1 MARGLPLRKRD
12 RFLKTFR
19 LSTQNNMDIA
29 RPSNAKKK
37 RIKQAIYAGVGLL
50 AVVLVSVGL
59 SRLKPAAPTVER
71 AVVWPAKVER
81 GPMVRQV
88 RGLGTLT
95 PEDIRWIPATTQG
108 RVEKIILRPGTQ
120 VKSGDVILE
129 LTNPQLEQQLQDAQ
143 LKLGAAEAGLANI
156 KVQLQND
163 LLAQR
168 AASASI
174 ESDYNKAKMQA
185 QMNEALAA
193 DKLVSD
199 LTLKQSQVDAQSLGV
214 RNQISKDQLE
224 SKAASMKAQMDVQQS
239 LVDQAR
245 AFLRLTQQQRD
256 ELKVRAGLDG
266 MLQLVPVEVGQ
277 QVAPGT
283 NLARVA
289 NPSRLKAEIKIAETQ
304 AKDIQLGQKA
314 EVDTRNGIV
323 EGRVARID
331 PSVQNG
337 TRTVDVTLTGA
348 LPKGAVPDLSVDG
361 TIELER
367 LNDVLF
373 MGRPAFGQDQSV
385 VGLFKIGDDGVNAER
400 VQVKLGRSSVNTI
413 EVLSGLKVGDQV
425 ILSDMSAYDAY
436 DRIRL
441 K

>member
-1 MARGLPLRKRD
+1 
-12 RFLKTFR
+12 
-19 LSTQNNMDIA
+19 MDIA

-37 RIKQAIYAGVGLL
+37 RIRQAIYAGVALL
-50 AVVLVSVGL
+50 AVALVTVGL

-71 AVVWPAKVER
+71 AVVWPDTVKR

-120 VKSGDVILE
+120 VKSTDVILE
-129 LTNPQLEQQLQDAQ
+129 LTNPQLEQQLQDAT
-143 LKLGAAEAGLANI
+143 LKLQAAQAGLANI
-156 KVQLQND
+156 KVQLNND
-163 LLAQR
+163 LLAQQ
-168 AASASI
+168 AASANI
-174 ESDYNKAKMQA
+174 EADYNKAKMQF
-185 QMNEALAA
+185 QMNEALAK
-193 DKLVSD
+193 DQLVSKLV
-199 LTLKQSQVDAQSLGV
+199 LEQSQVDAESLGV
-214 RNQISKDQLE
+214 RNKISKDQLA
-224 SKAASMKAQMDVQQS
+224 SKADSIRAQLQVQQS
-239 LVDQAR
+239 LVDQAN
-245 AFLRLTQQQRD
+245 ALLQLTQQQRD

-337 TRTVDVTLTGA
+337 TRTVDVTLTGD

-385 VGLFKIGDDGVNAER
+385 VGLFKIGADGANAER
-400 VQVKLGRSSVNTI
+400 TQVKLGRSSVNTI

>member
-1 MARGLPLRKRD
+1 
-12 RFLKTFR
+12 
-19 LSTQNNMDIA
+19 MDIA
-29 RPSNAKKK
+29 RPSNARKK
-37 RIKQAIYAGVGLL
+37 RIRQIIYGGVLLL
-50 AVVLVSVGL
+50 AVALVSFGL

-71 AVVWPAKVER
+71 AVIWPDTVKR
-81 GPMVRQV
+81 GPMIRQV

-108 RVEKIILRPGTQ
+108 RVERIILRPGTQ
-120 VKSGDVILE
+120 VTKDSVILE
-129 LTNPQLEQQLQDAQ
+129 LTNPTLEQQLQDAE
-143 LKLGAAEAGLANI
+143 LKLAAAEAGLTNL

-163 LLAQR
+163 LLSTR
-168 AASASI
+168 ASAANI
-174 ESDYNKAKMQA
+174 EGDYQKA
-185 QMNEALAA
+185 QMNAEMKEALSK

-199 LTLKQSQVDAQSLGV
+199 LELKQAKVDAEQLRV
-214 RNQISKDQLE
+214 RSQIAKEQLA
-224 SKAASMKAQMDVQQS
+224 SKAASTAAQLAVQQS
-239 LVDQAR
+239 AVDQAR
-245 AFLRLTQQQRD
+245 ALLQLTRQQRD

-314 EVDTRNGIV
+314 EVDTRNGVV

-337 TRTVDVTLTGA
+337 TRTVDVTLTGE

-367 LNDVLF
+367 LNDILF

-385 VGLFKIGDDGVNAER
+385 VGLFKVGSDGSTAER
-400 VQVKLGRSSVNTI
+400 TQVKLGRSSVNTI

>member
-1 MARGLPLRKRD
+1 
-12 RFLKTFR
+12 
-19 LSTQNNMDIA
+19 MDIA
-29 RPSNAKKK
+29 RPSNLRRK
-37 RIKQAIYAGVGLL
+37 RIRQAIYAVVGLL
-50 AVVLVSVGL
+50 VVVLVSVGL

-71 AVVWPAKVER
+71 AVIWPDTVKR

-88 RGLGTLT
+88 RGLGILT

-108 RVEKIILRPGTQ
+108 RVEKIILRPGTA
-120 VKSGDVILE
+120 VKPDNVILE
-129 LTNPQLEQQLQDAQ
+129 LTNPQLEQQLQDAE
-143 LKLGAAEAGLANI
+143 LKLAAALAGLENL

-163 LLAQR
+163 LLQTQATG
-168 AASASI
+168 AEI
-174 ESDYNKAKMQA
+174 EANFNKAKMQA
-185 QMNEALAA
+185 QMNAALAK
-193 DKLVSD
+193 DQLVSE
-199 LTLKQSQVDAQSLGV
+199 LVLKQSNIEADQLGV
-214 RNQISKDQLE
+214 RNQIAKNQLE
-224 SKAASMKAQMDVQQS
+224 SKADSMRAQLAVQQS

-245 AFLRLTQQQRD
+245 AVLQLTRQQRD
-256 ELKVRAGLDG
+256 ELKVRAGLEG

-314 EVDTRNGIV
+314 EIDTRNGIV
-323 EGRVARID
+323 EGRVVRID

-337 TRTVDVTLTGA
+337 TRTVDVTLVGE
-348 LPKGAVPDLSVDG
+348 LPRGAVPDLSVDG
-361 TIELER
+361 TVELER

-373 MGRPAFGQDQSV
+373 MGRPAFGQEQSV
-385 VGLFKIGDDGVNAER
+385 VGLFKVTPDGSGAER
-400 VQVKLGRSSVNTI
+400 VQVKLGRSSVNTV
-413 EVLSGLKVGDQV
+413 EVLSGLKVGEQV

-441 K
+441 R

>member
-1 MARGLPLRKRD
+1 
-12 RFLKTFR
+12 
-19 LSTQNNMDIA
+19 MDIA
-29 RPSNAKKK
+29 RPSNARKK
-37 RIKQAIYAGVGLL
+37 RIRQAIYAGVGLL
-50 AVVLVSVGL
+50 AVVLVSFGL

-108 RVEKIILRPGTQ
+108 RVEKIILRPGTA
-120 VKSGDVILE
+120 VKAGDVVLE
-129 LTNPQLEQQLQDAQ
+129 LTNPQLEQQLQDAT
-143 LKLGAAEAGLANI
+143 LKLQAAEAGLANT
-156 KVQLQND
+156 KVQLDND
-163 LLAQR
+163 LLQQR
-168 AASASI
+168 AASAGI
-174 ESDYNKAKMQA
+174 EADYNKAKMQA
-185 QMNEALAA
+185 QMNEALAK
-193 DKLVSD
+193 DQLVSD
-199 LTLKQSQVDAQSLGV
+199 LVLKQSQVDADSLGV
-214 RNQISKDQLE
+214 RNQISKDQLA
-224 SKAASMKAQMDVQQS
+224 SKTDSIRAQLSVQQS

-245 AFLRLTQQQRD
+245 ALLRLTQQQRD

-304 AKDIQLGQKA
+304 AKDIQIGQKA
-314 EVDTRNGIV
+314 EVDTRNGV
-323 EGRVARID
+323 VQGRVVRID

-337 TRTVDVTLTGA
+337 TRTVDVTLIGE
-348 LPKGAVPDLSVDG
+348 LPRGAVPDLSVDG

-373 MGRPAFGQDQSV
+373 MGRPAFGQEQSV
-385 VGLFKIGDDGVNAER
+385 VGLFKILEDGVNAER
-400 VQVKLGRSSVNTI
+400 VQVKLGRSSVNTM

>member
-1 MARGLPLRKRD
+1 
-12 RFLKTFR
+12 
-19 LSTQNNMDIA
+19 MDIA

-108 RVEKIILRPGTQ
+108 RVEKIILRPGAQ
-120 VKSGDVILE
+120 VKTNDVILE

-214 RNQISKDQLE
+214 RNQISKDQLD
-224 SKAASMKAQMDVQQS
+224 SKAASIKAQMEVQQS

-314 EVDTRNGIV
+314 EVDTRVGIV
-323 EGRVARID
+323 QGRVARID

-337 TRTVDVTLTGA
+337 TRTVDVTLTGD

-373 MGRPAFGQDQSV
+373 MGRPAFGQDQST
-385 VGLFKIGDDGVNAER
+385 VGLFKIDADGINAER

>member
-1 MARGLPLRKRD
+1 
-12 RFLKTFR
+12 
-19 LSTQNNMDIA
+19 MDIA
-29 RPSNAKKK
+29 RPSNARKK
-37 RIKQAIYAGVGLL
+37 RIRQIVYAVVGLA
-50 AVVLVSVGL
+50 AVALVSFGL

-108 RVEKIILRPGTQ
+108 RVEKIILRPGTP
-120 VKSGDVILE
+120 VKANDVVLE
-129 LTNPQLEQQLQDAQ
+129 LSNPQLEQQLQDAT
-143 LKLGAAEAGLANI
+143 LKLQAAEAGLANT
-156 KVQLQND
+156 KVALAND
-163 LLAQR
+163 LLQSRGAAAQV
-168 AASASI
+168 
-174 ESDYNKAKMQA
+174 EGEFNKAKMQA
-185 QMNEALAA
+185 QMNEELAK
-193 DKLVSD
+193 DQLVSA
-199 LTLKQSQVDAQSLGV
+199 LVLRQSQVERDQLGV
-214 RNQISKDQLE
+214 RNQIAKEQLE
-224 SKAASMKAQMDVQQS
+224 SKTESTRAQLAVQQS
-239 LVDQAR
+239 AVDQAR
-245 AFLRLTQQQRD
+245 ALLRLTQQQRD

-277 QVAPGT
+277 QVAPGA

-304 AKDIQLGQKA
+304 AKDIQIGQKA
-314 EVDTRNGIV
+314 EVDTRNGV
-323 EGRVARID
+323 VQGRVARID

-337 TRTVDVTLTGA
+337 TRTVDVTLTGD

-373 MGRPAFGQDQSV
+373 MGRPAFGQEQSK
-385 VGLFKIGDDGVNAER
+385 VGLFKILPDGVNAER
-400 VQVKLGRSSVNTI
+400 VQVTLGRSSVNTMEI
-413 EVLSGLKVGDQV
+413 LSGLKVGDQV

>member
-1 MARGLPLRKRD
+1 
-12 RFLKTFR
+12 
-19 LSTQNNMDIA
+19 MDIA
-29 RPSNAKKK
+29 RPSNARKK
-37 RIKQAIYAGVGLL
+37 RIRQIVYAVVGLA
-50 AVVLVSVGL
+50 AVALVSFGL

-71 AVVWPAKVER
+71 AAVWPAKAER

-108 RVEKIILRPGTQ
+108 RVEKIILRPGTP
-120 VKSGDVILE
+120 VKASDVVLE
-129 LTNPQLEQQLQDAQ
+129 LTNPQLEQQLQDAT
-143 LKLGAAEAGLANI
+143 LKLQAAEAGLANT
-156 KVQLQND
+156 KVALNNELLQ
-163 LLAQR
+163 AR
-168 AASASI
+168 AAAAQV
-174 ESDYNKAKMQA
+174 EADFNKAKMQA
-185 QMNEALAA
+185 QMNEELAK
-193 DKLVSD
+193 DQLVSA
-199 LTLKQSQVDAQSLGV
+199 LVLKQSQVERDQLGV
-214 RNQISKDQLE
+214 RNEISKEQLASKTE
-224 SKAASMKAQMDVQQS
+224 SSRAQLAVQQS
-239 LVDQAR
+239 AVDQAR
-245 AFLRLTQQQRD
+245 ALLHLTQQQRD

-277 QVAPGT
+277 QVAPGA

-304 AKDIQLGQKA
+304 AKDIQIGQKA
-314 EVDTRNGIV
+314 EVDTRNGV
-323 EGRVARID
+323 VQGRVARID

-337 TRTVDVTLTGA
+337 TRTVDVTLTGD

-373 MGRPAFGQDQSV
+373 MGRPAFGQEQST
-385 VGLFKIGDDGVNAER
+385 VGLFKILTDGVNAER
-400 VQVKLGRSSVNTI
+400 VQVKLGRSSVNTM

>member
-1 MARGLPLRKRD
+1 
-12 RFLKTFR
+12 
-19 LSTQNNMDIA
+19 MDIA
-29 RPSNAKKK
+29 RPSNARKK
-37 RIKQAIYAGVGLL
+37 RIRNSIYIAVGLL

-71 AVVWPAKVER
+71 AVVWPDTVKR

-108 RVEKIILRPGTQ
+108 RVERIILRPGTQ
-120 VKSGDVILE
+120 VKADSVILE
-129 LTNPQLEQQLQDAQ
+129 LTNPTLEQQLQDAE
-143 LKLGAAEAGLANI
+143 LKLAAAIAAQENL

-163 LLAQR
+163 LLQTR
-168 AASASI
+168 ATAANV
-174 ESDYNKAKMQA
+174 EADYNKAKMQA
-185 QMNEALAA
+185 QMNEALA
-193 DKLVSD
+193 
-199 LTLKQSQVDAQSLGV
+199 
-214 RNQISKDQLE
+214 KDQLVSTLVLQQSKTDADSLAVRTQIAKEQLAGKAE
-224 SKAASMKAQMDVQQS
+224 STRAQLAVQQS
-239 LVDQAR
+239 VVDQAR
-245 AFLRLTQQQRD
+245 AFLGLTRQQKD
-256 ELKVRAGLDG
+256 ELKVRAGLEG
-266 MLQLVPVEVGQ
+266 TLQLVPVEVGQ

-304 AKDIQLGQKA
+304 TKDIQIGQKA
-314 EVDTRNGIV
+314 EVDTRIGIV
-323 EGRVARID
+323 EGRVIRID

-337 TRTVDVTLTGA
+337 TRTVDVALTGD
-348 LPKGAVPDLSVDG
+348 LPRGAVPDLSVDG

-373 MGRPAFGQDQSV
+373 TGRPAFGQEQSV
-385 VGLFKIGDDGVNAER
+385 VGLFKIGADGVNAER
-400 VQVKLGRSSVNTI
+400 VQVKLGRSSVNTVEI
-413 EVLSGLKVGDQV
+413 LSGLKVGDQV

>member
-1 MARGLPLRKRD
+1 
-12 RFLKTFR
+12 
-19 LSTQNNMDIA
+19 MDIA

-50 AVVLVSVGL
+50 AVALVSVGL

-156 KVQLQND
+156 KVQLNND
-163 LLAQR
+163 LLQQR
-168 AASASI
+168 ATSATV
-174 ESDYNKAKMQA
+174 EADYNKAKMQA
-185 QMNEALAA
+185 QMNEALAK
-193 DKLVSD
+193 DQLVSD
-199 LTLKQSQVDAQSLGV
+199 LVLKQSLGDAQSLEI
-214 RNQISKDQLE
+214 RNQISKDQLA

-337 TRTVDVTLTGA
+337 TRTVDVTLTGN

-385 VGLFKIGDDGVNAER
+385 VGLFKIADDGVNAER
-400 VQVKLGRSSVNTI
+400 IQVKLGRSSVNTI

>member
-1 MARGLPLRKRD
+1 VK
-12 RFLKTFR
+12 
-19 LSTQNNMDIA
+19 
-29 RPSNAKKK
+29 
-37 RIKQAIYAGVGLL
+37 AGD
-50 AVVLVSVGL
+50 VVLEL
-59 SRLKPAAPTVER
+59 S
-71 AVVWPAKVER
+71 
-81 GPMVRQV
+81 
-88 RGLGTLT
+88 
-95 PEDIRWIPATTQG
+95 
-108 RVEKIILRPGTQ
+108 
-120 VKSGDVILE
+120 
-129 LTNPQLEQQLQDAQ
+129 NPQLEQQLQDAQ
-143 LKLGAAEAGLANI
+143 LKLQATEAGLENI
-156 KVQLQND
+156 KVQLNND
-163 LLAQR
+163 LLQQR
-168 AASASI
+168 ASSANI
-174 ESDYNKAKMQA
+174 EADYNKAKMQA
-185 QMNEALAA
+185 QMNEELAK
-193 DKLVSD
+193 DQLVSA
-199 LTLKQSQVDAQSLGV
+199 LVLKQSQVDADSLGV
-214 RNQISKDQLE
+214 RNQISKDQLA
-224 SKAASMKAQMDVQQS
+224 SKADSMRAQIAVQQS

-245 AFLRLTQQQRD
+245 ALLRLTQQQRD

-277 QVAPGT
+277 QVAPGA

-337 TRTVDVTLTGA
+337 TRTVDVTLIGA

-385 VGLFKIGDDGVNAER
+385 VGLFKMSDEGANAER

>member
-1 MARGLPLRKRD
+1 
-12 RFLKTFR
+12 
-19 LSTQNNMDIA
+19 MDIA
-29 RPSNAKKK
+29 RPSNARRK

-71 AVVWPAKVER
+71 AVIWPDTVKR
-81 GPMVRQV
+81 GPMIRQV

-120 VKSGDVILE
+120 VKADSIILE
-129 LTNPQLEQQLQDAQ
+129 LTNPTLEQQLQDAQ
-143 LKLGAAEAGLANI
+143 LKLQAAQAGFENL
-156 KVQLQND
+156 KVQLNND
-163 LLAQR
+163 LLQTR
-168 AASASI
+168 ATAANI
-174 ESDYNKAKMQA
+174 EADYNKARMQA
-185 QMNEALAA
+185 QMNEALFK
-193 DKLVSD
+193 DQLVSKLV
-199 LTLKQSQVDAQSLGV
+199 LEQSQVDRDSLGV
-214 RNQISKDQLE
+214 RNQIAKDQLASKTE
-224 SKAASMKAQMDVQQS
+224 SMRAQTAVQQS
-239 LVDQAR
+239 SVDQAR
-245 AFLRLTQQQRD
+245 AVLQLTQQQRD

-289 NPSRLKAEIKIAETQ
+289 NPLKLKAEIKIAETQ

-323 EGRVARID
+323 IGRVARID

-337 TRTVDVTLTGA
+337 TRTVDVTLTGE

-373 MGRPAFGQDQSV
+373 MGRPAFGQEQSV
-385 VGLFKIGDDGVNAER
+385 VGLFKIGADGVTAER
-400 VQVKLGRSSVNTI
+400 AQVKLGKSSVNTV

>member
-1 MARGLPLRKRD
+1 
-12 RFLKTFR
+12 
-19 LSTQNNMDIA
+19 MDIA

-37 RIKQAIYAGVGLL
+37 RIRQAIYAGVALL
-50 AVVLVSVGL
+50 AVALVTVGL

-71 AVVWPAKVER
+71 AVVWPDTVKR

-120 VKSGDVILE
+120 VKSTDVILE
-129 LTNPQLEQQLQDAQ
+129 LTNPQLEQQLQDAT
-143 LKLGAAEAGLANI
+143 LKLQAAQAGLANI
-156 KVQLQND
+156 KVQLNND
-163 LLAQR
+163 LLAQQ
-168 AASASI
+168 AASANI
-174 ESDYNKAKMQA
+174 EADYNKAKMQF
-185 QMNEALAA
+185 QMNQALAV
-193 DKLVSD
+193 DQLVSKLV
-199 LTLKQSQVDAQSLGV
+199 LEQSQVDAESLGV
-214 RNQISKDQLE
+214 RNKISKDQLA
-224 SKAASMKAQMDVQQS
+224 SKADSIRAQLQVQQS
-239 LVDQAR
+239 LVDQAN
-245 AFLRLTQQQRD
+245 ALLQLTQQQRD

-337 TRTVDVTLTGA
+337 TRTVDVTLTGD

-385 VGLFKIGDDGVNAER
+385 VGLFKIGADGANAER
-400 VQVKLGRSSVNTI
+400 TQVKLGRSSVNTI

>member
-1 MARGLPLRKRD
+1 
-12 RFLKTFR
+12 
-19 LSTQNNMDIA
+19 MDIA
-29 RPSNAKKK
+29 RPSNVKKK
-37 RIKQAIYAGVGLL
+37 RIRNAIYAGVGLL

-71 AVVWPAKVER
+71 AVVWPDTVKR

-108 RVEKIILRPGTQ
+108 RVEKIVLRPGTS
-120 VKSGDVILE
+120 VKAGDVILE
-129 LTNPQLEQQLQDAQ
+129 LTNPQLEQQLQDAD
-143 LKLGAAEAGLANI
+143 LKLQAAEAGLANI
-156 KVQLQND
+156 KVQLNND
-163 LLAQR
+163 LLQTRATAAQVE
-168 AASASI
+168 A
-174 ESDYNKAKMQA
+174 DFNKAKMQA
-185 QMNEALAA
+185 QMNEELAK
-193 DKLVSD
+193 DQLVSA
-199 LTLKQSQVDAQSLGV
+199 LVLKQSQVDAQQLGV
-214 RNQISKDQLE
+214 RNQIAKDQLE
-224 SKAASMKAQMDVQQS
+224 SKTESMRAQLAVAQS
-239 LVDQAR
+239 AVDQAR
-245 AFLRLTQQQRD
+245 AVLHLTRQQRD

-314 EVDTRNGIV
+314 EVDTRNGVV

-337 TRTVDVTLTGA
+337 TRTVDVTLTGE

-373 MGRPAFGQDQSV
+373 VGRPAFGQEQST
-385 VGLFKIGDDGVNAER
+385 VGLFKVDSDGSGASR
-400 VQVKLGRSSVNTI
+400 TQVKLGRSSVNNI
-413 EVLSGLKVGDQV
+413 EVLSGLKVGDTV
-425 ILSDMSAYDAY
+425 VLSDMSAWDAF
-436 DRIRL
+436 DRVRL

>member
-1 MARGLPLRKRD
+1 
-12 RFLKTFR
+12 
-19 LSTQNNMDIA
+19 
-29 RPSNAKKK
+29 
-37 RIKQAIYAGVGLL
+37 
-50 AVVLVSVGL
+50 VGL

-156 KVQLQND
+156 RVQLNND

-168 AASASI
+168 ASSASI

-185 QMNEALAA
+185 QMNEALAK
-193 DKLVSD
+193 DQLVSN
-199 LTLKQSQVDAQSLGV
+199 LVLEQSRVDATSLGV
-214 RNQISKDQLE
+214 RNQISKDQLD

-385 VGLFKIGDDGVNAER
+385 VGLFKIGEDGVNAER

>member
-1 MARGLPLRKRD
+1 
-12 RFLKTFR
+12 
-19 LSTQNNMDIA
+19 MDIA

-156 KVQLQND
+156 RVQLNND

-168 AASASI
+168 ASSASI

-185 QMNEALAA
+185 QMNEALAK
-193 DKLVSD
+193 DQLVSN
-199 LTLKQSQVDAQSLGV
+199 LVLEQSRVDATSLGV
-214 RNQISKDQLE
+214 RNQISKDQLD

-385 VGLFKIGDDGVNAER
+385 VGLFKIGEDGVNAER

>member
-1 MARGLPLRKRD
+1 
-12 RFLKTFR
+12 
-19 LSTQNNMDIA
+19 MDIA

-37 RIKQAIYAGVGLL
+37 RIRQIIYGGVGLL
-50 AVVLVSVGL
+50 AAALVTVGL

-71 AVVWPAKVER
+71 AVVWPDTVKR

-108 RVEKIILRPGTQ
+108 RIENIILRPGTA
-120 VKSGDVILE
+120 VKANDVILE
-129 LTNPQLEQQLQDAQ
+129 LSNPQLEQQLQDAR
-143 LKLGAAEAGLANI
+143 LKLEAAGAALANT
-156 KVQLQND
+156 KVQMDND
-163 LLAQR
+163 LLTQR
-168 AASASI
+168 AASANI
-174 ESDYNKAKMQA
+174 EADYNKAMMQY
-185 QMNEALAA
+185 QMNQALAN

-199 LTLKQSQVDAQSLGV
+199 LVLKQSKVDADSLGV
-214 RNQISKDQLE
+214 RNQISKDQLA
-224 SKAASMKAQMDVQQS
+224 SKTDSMRAQIAVQQS

-245 AFLRLTQQQRD
+245 AFLQLTQQQRD

-367 LNDVLF
+367 LNDVVY
-373 MGRPAFGQDQSV
+373 MGRPAFGQDQST
-385 VGLFKIGDDGVNAER
+385 VGLFKVLDDGVNAER
-400 VQVKLGRSSVNTI
+400 VQVKLGKSSVNTI
-413 EVLSGLKVGDQV
+413 EILSGLKVGDQV
-425 ILSDMSAYDAY
+425 ILSDMSAYDSY
-436 DRIRL
+436 ERIRL

>member
-1 MARGLPLRKRD
+1 
-12 RFLKTFR
+12 
-19 LSTQNNMDIA
+19 
-29 RPSNAKKK
+29 
-37 RIKQAIYAGVGLL
+37 
-50 AVVLVSVGL
+50 
-59 SRLKPAAPTVER
+59 
-71 AVVWPAKVER
+71 
-81 GPMVRQV
+81 
-88 RGLGTLT
+88 
-95 PEDIRWIPATTQG
+95 
-108 RVEKIILRPGTQ
+108 
-120 VKSGDVILE
+120 
-129 LTNPQLEQQLQDAQ
+129 
-143 LKLGAAEAGLANI
+143 
-156 KVQLQND
+156 
-163 LLAQR
+163 
-168 AASASI
+168 
-174 ESDYNKAKMQA
+174 
-185 QMNEALAA
+185 
-193 DKLVSD
+193 
-199 LTLKQSQVDAQSLGV
+199 LKQSQVDAASLGV
-214 RNQISKDQLE
+214 RDQISKDQLA
-224 SKAASMKAQMDVQQS
+224 SKADSMRAQVAVQQS

-245 AFLRLTQQQRD
+245 ALLKLTQQQQD

-314 EVDTRNGIV
+314 EVDTRVGIV
-323 EGRVARID
+323 QGRVVRID

-337 TRTVDVTLTGA
+337 TRTVDVTLSGE

-373 MGRPAFGQDQSV
+373 MGRPAFGQDQST
-385 VGLFKIGDDGVNAER
+385 VGLFKISEDGVNAER

>member
-1 MARGLPLRKRD
+1 
-12 RFLKTFR
+12 
-19 LSTQNNMDIA
+19 MDIA
-29 RPSNAKKK
+29 RPSNARKK
-37 RIKQAIYAGVGLL
+37 RIRQAIYTGVALL
-50 AVVLVSVGL
+50 AVALVSFGL

-71 AVVWPAKVER
+71 AVVWPDTVKR

-108 RVEKIILRPGTQ
+108 RVEKIILRPGTR
-120 VKSGDVILE
+120 VKANDVILE
-129 LTNPQLEQQLQDAQ
+129 LTNPQLEQQLQDAM
-143 LKLGAAEAGLANI
+143 LKLQATEAGLANT
-156 KVQLQND
+156 KVQLNND
-163 LLAQR
+163 LLQQR
-168 AASASI
+168 ATSANI
-174 ESDYNKAKMQA
+174 EADYNKAKMQA
-185 QMNEALAA
+185 QMNEALAK
-193 DKLVSD
+193 DQLVSKLV
-199 LTLKQSQVDAQSLGV
+199 LEQSQVDADSLGV
-214 RNQISKDQLE
+214 RNQISKDQLA
-224 SKAASMKAQMDVQQS
+224 SKADSMRAQIAVQQS

-245 AFLRLTQQQRD
+245 ALLKLTQQQRD

-337 TRTVDVTLTGA
+337 TRTVDVTLTGD

-385 VGLFKIGDDGVNAER
+385 VGLFKISPDGANAER
-400 VQVKLGRSSVNTI
+400 AQVKLGRSSVNTI

>member
-1 MARGLPLRKRD
+1 
-12 RFLKTFR
+12 
-19 LSTQNNMDIA
+19 MDIA
-29 RPSNAKKK
+29 RPSNARKK
-37 RIKQAIYAGVGLL
+37 RIRNAIYIVVGLA
-50 AVVLVSVGL
+50 AVGLVSVGL

-71 AVVWPAKVER
+71 AVVWPDTVKR

-108 RVEKIILRPGTQ
+108 RVERIILRPGTQ
-120 VKSGDVILE
+120 VKADSVILE
-129 LTNPQLEQQLQDAQ
+129 LTNPQLEQQLQDAS

-163 LLAQR
+163 LLQTR
-168 AASASI
+168 ATAANI
-174 ESDYNKAKMQA
+174 EADFNKASMQA
-185 QMNEALAA
+185 QMNEALAK
-193 DKLVSD
+193 DQLVSD
-199 LTLKQSQVDAQSLGV
+199 LVLKQSKVDASSLEV
-214 RNQISKDQLE
+214 RNQIAKDQLA
-224 SKAASMKAQMDVQQS
+224 SKADSMRAQMAVQQS

-245 AFLRLTQQQRD
+245 ALLQLTRQQRD
-256 ELKVRAGLDG
+256 ELKVRAGLEG
-266 MLQLVPVEVGQ
+266 TLQVVPVEVGQ

-304 AKDIQLGQKA
+304 AKDIQIGQKA

-337 TRTVDVTLTGA
+337 TRTVDVTLTGT
-348 LPKGAVPDLSVDG
+348 LPRGAVPDLSVDG

-373 MGRPAFGQDQSV
+373 MGRPAFGQEQSV
-385 VGLFKIGDDGVNAER
+385 VGLFKIQADGANADR
-400 VQVKLGRSSVNTI
+400 VQVKLGRSSVNTV
-413 EVLSGLKVGDQV
+413 EVLAGLKVGDQV

>member
-1 MARGLPLRKRD
+1 
-12 RFLKTFR
+12 
-19 LSTQNNMDIA
+19 MDIA

-37 RIKQAIYAGVGLL
+37 RIRQAIYAGVALL
-50 AVVLVSVGL
+50 AVALVTVGL

-71 AVVWPAKVER
+71 AVVWPDTVKR

-120 VKSGDVILE
+120 VKSTDVILE
-129 LTNPQLEQQLQDAQ
+129 LTNPQLEQQLQDAT
-143 LKLGAAEAGLANI
+143 LKLQAAQAGLANI
-156 KVQLQND
+156 KVQLNND

-168 AASASI
+168 ATSANI
-174 ESDYNKAKMQA
+174 EADFNKAKMQA
-185 QMNEALAA
+185 QMNEALAK
-193 DKLVSD
+193 DQLVSD
-199 LTLKQSQVDAQSLGV
+199 LVLKQSQVDAQSLGV
-214 RNQISKDQLE
+214 RNEISKDQLA
-224 SKAASMKAQMDVQQS
+224 SKADSMRAQIAVQQS
-239 LVDQAR
+239 LVDQAS
-245 AFLRLTQQQRD
+245 ALLRLTQQQRD

-337 TRTVDVTLTGA
+337 TRTVDVTLTGE
-348 LPKGAVPDLSVDG
+348 LPRGAVPDLSVDG

-385 VGLFKIGDDGVNAER
+385 VGLFKIGPDGANAER
-400 VQVKLGRSSVNTI
+400 TQVKLGRSSVNTI

>member
-1 MARGLPLRKRD
+1 
-12 RFLKTFR
+12 
-19 LSTQNNMDIA
+19 MDIA
-29 RPSNAKKK
+29 RPSNARQK

-50 AVVLVSVGL
+50 VVVLVSVGL

-71 AVVWPAKVER
+71 AVVWPDAVKR

-108 RVEKIILRPGTQ
+108 RVEKIILRPGAQ
-120 VKSGDVILE
+120 VKTGDVILE
-129 LTNPQLEQQLQDAQ
+129 LSNPQLEQQLQDAQ
-143 LKLGAAEAGLANI
+143 LKLAGAEAGLANI

-163 LLAQR
+163 LLQQR
-168 AASASI
+168 ATSANI
-174 ESDYNKAKMQA
+174 EADFNKAKMQA
-185 QMNEALAA
+185 QMNEALAK
-193 DKLVSD
+193 DQLVSD
-199 LTLKQSQVDAQSLGV
+199 LVLKQSQVDAQSLEV
-214 RNQISKDQLE
+214 RNQISKDQLA
-224 SKAASMKAQMDVQQS
+224 SKADSMRAQMAVQQS

-245 AFLRLTQQQRD
+245 ALMTLTKQQQA

-266 MLQLVPVEVGQ
+266 MLQVVPVEVGQ

-304 AKDIQLGQKA
+304 AKDIQIGQKA
-314 EVDTRNGIV
+314 EIDTRNGIV

-367 LNDVLF
+367 LNDVIY

-385 VGLFKIGDDGVNAER
+385 VGLFKIDPDGVNAQR
-400 VQVKLGRSSVNTI
+400 VQVKLGKSSVNTI